1 MRMAVFG
8 STGGNGRL
16 ILDEAVRRG
25 HEVTAFA
32 RRAGALAEV
41 TGLAAVV
48 EGDGRDQADADKA
61 VAGQHAVIM
70 TVSGRGEPG
79 VAPTIARTLVTA
91 MAAIDVSRLVA
102 TSSYG
107 IVATRPYV
115 LASVVRRVFRT
126 AFADQHAANQVIEAS
141 DLDWTILR
149 ATRLTPRPAAVRPG
163 WAPSCSPQAPT
174 AWPAPPTPPRS
185 STWPRTAL
193 MSARSSTSPAD
204 HVASHPVPH
213 PI

>member
-1 MRMAVFG
+1 MKIAVFG

-16 ILDEAVRRG
+16 ILDEALRRG

-32 RRAGALAEV
+32 RRAEALAGA

-61 VAGQHAVIM
+61 VAGQDAVIM

-79 VAPTIARTLVTA
+79 VAPGIARAVIGA
-91 MAAIDVSRLVA
+91 MAAHGVVRLVA

-115 LASVVRRVFRT
+115 LAPLVRRVFRA
-126 AFADQHAANQVIEAS
+126 AFADQHAADQVIEAS

-149 ATRLTPRPAAVRPG
+149 ATRLTPGPASRPARLSTELFTTGPYSLARAAYAATLVDVAENDAHVRQVVNITGSKLSLPG
-163 WAPSCSPQAPT
+163 GNS
-174 AWPAPPTPPRS
+174 
-185 STWPRTAL
+185 
-193 MSARSSTSPAD
+193 
-204 HVASHPVPH
+204 
-213 PI
+213 